1 MKQLLIV
8 LGLISAT
15 GPASSFAADAPPAAA
30 ASATATSA
38 QTAAP
43 SAASSPAD
51 AATPPAAAVKAQPKP
66 VASPAPAT
74 PAGSPQVQVVTSLG
88 SFTLELN
95 AERAPLT
102 VAHFLKYVDQGQYSG
117 TVFHRVIA
125 NFVIQGGGFD
135 SNYKP
140 KAAPIKVFNE
150 SGNGLTN
157 QRGTVGMAR
166 SQEPHSS
173 DAQFYVNLYDNEALD
188 PNKTRWGYA
197 VFGKVVQGMEV
208 VDRIGNVAT
217 GGRGPFKEDAPLKPV
232 VIERIERVA
241 GP

>member
-8 LGLISAT
+8 FGMISAT
-15 GPASSFAADAPPAAA
+15 CSASSLAAEAAPAAA
-30 ASATATSA
+30 ATPAANAA
-38 QTAAP
+38 QAPAQPPAA
-43 SAASSPAD
+43 SPAD
-51 AATPPAAAVKAQPKP
+51 GAAAAAKAPTKPAAPA
-66 VASPAPAT
+66 APA
-74 PAGSPQVQVVTSLG
+74 ASPQVQVVTSMG

-102 VAHFLKYVDQGQYSG
+102 VANFLKYVDQGQYSG
-117 TVFHRVIA
+117 TTFHRVIA

-135 SNYKP
+135 SNYKL
-140 KAAPIKVFNE
+140 KAAPAKVINE

-166 SQEPHSS
+166 GQEPHSS

-208 VDRIGNVAT
+208 VDKIGNVAT
-217 GGRGPFKEDAPLKPV
+217 GARSPFKEDAPLKPV